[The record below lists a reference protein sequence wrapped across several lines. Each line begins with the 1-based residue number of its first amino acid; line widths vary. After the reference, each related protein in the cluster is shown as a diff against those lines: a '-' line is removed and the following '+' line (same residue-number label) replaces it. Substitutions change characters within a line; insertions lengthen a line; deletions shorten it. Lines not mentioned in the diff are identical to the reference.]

1 MKSYPKLEALNCF
14 HLPVI
19 RAVEIRLRSANMGM
33 AHQSLDGSKII
44 PIIQKGRGEGVPHD
58 VRMNPLLDQSL
69 FGQGFDK
76 AIDCLCCKGSL
87 LIGSMLPQGVEYG
100 MIRAAPITTGLQI
113 ILDGEEG
120 LGLQGDTPESLPF
133 TDDVNDSLIPVGLE
147 ILDLQ
152 VANLS
157 LS

>member
-1 MKSYPKLEALNCF
+1 
-14 HLPVI
+14 
-19 RAVEIRLRSANMGM
+19 MGM

-44 PIIQKGRGEGVPHD
+44 PIIQKGRGKGMPHH

-76 AIDCLCCKGSL
+76 AIDCLWCKGSL

-100 MIRAAPITTGLQI
+100 MIRASPITAGLQI

-120 LGLQGDTPESLPF
+120 LGLQGDAPESLPF
-133 TDDVNDSLIPVGLE
+133 TDDINDCLIPVGLE
-147 ILDLQ
+147 IP
-152 VANLS
+152 S
-157 LS
+157 